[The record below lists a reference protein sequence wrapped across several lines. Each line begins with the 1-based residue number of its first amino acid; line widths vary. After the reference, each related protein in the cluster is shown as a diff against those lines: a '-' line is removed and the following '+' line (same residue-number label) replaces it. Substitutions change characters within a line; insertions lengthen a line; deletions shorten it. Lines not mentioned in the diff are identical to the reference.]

1 MNFHVITVLRTVT
14 FAALILSFASQ
25 KEGCSHLNHFLTQ
38 RNSKCFTAERTFFLH
53 IFSCRN
59 IMIELV
65 FQRVDRS
72 KFLLRAQEF

>member
-1 MNFHVITVLRTVT
+1 MNFHVVTVLRTVT

-25 KEGCSHLNHFLTQ
+25 KESCSHLNHFL
-38 RNSKCFTAERTFFLH
+38 RSETASVSLLSELFFY
-53 IFSCRN
+53 IFFPCRN
-59 IMIELV
+59 IMVELV